1 MVFLQISLGMYYFV
15 KYFFG
20 NMLFF
25 LKKTHQNLSIF
36 VKMVELVLDFANEC
50 WWYNNDELLNTS
62 YFLFF
67 STCYNIGV
75 HIIFLCVYIVGL
87 SLIHWNSCWLV
98 LSQQMTPEYM
108 KYYYVE
114 NGIQAFLY
122 QLLIISILIRLSL
135 IPNC

>member
-25 LKKTHQNLSIF
+25 KKKTHQNLSIF

-67 STCYNIGV
+67 STCSNIGV
-75 HIIFLCVYIVGL
+75 QIIFLCVYIVGL

-98 LSQQMTPEYM
+98 LSQLNDSWVYE
-108 KYYYVE
+108 
-114 NGIQAFLY
+114 I
-122 QLLIISILIRLSL
+122 LLRWNWNWSLSL
-135 IPNC
+135 PITNHFHINSTHSH